1 MAFER
6 PAKAST
12 PVSGE
17 EHCDAGSIEH
27 WIEIVRGEY
36 LQIPGLLLTRDQVR
50 RFWGLDAAVCDQ
62 VLEALV
68 ETRFLERT
76 EGDRFA
82 RPGSTASGPEGARDP
97 PPART
102 PSS

>member
-1 MAFER
+1 M
-6 PAKAST
+6 
-12 PVSGE
+12 PVSE
-17 EHCDAGSIEH
+17 EERTSNAGSIEH

-36 LQIPGLLLTRDQVR
+36 LEIPGLLLTRDQVR
-50 RFWGLDAAVCDQ
+50 RFWGLDAAVCDR

-68 ETRFLERT
+68 DARFLERT

-82 RPGSTASGPEGARDP
+82 RAGSTASGSEGASDSQP
-97 PPART
+97 GRT